1 MSRRVN
7 RIPVVLDTGNVKELS
22 PEDIKMILR
31 AADMCIMKAGRNM
44 LAKILKGSKDKKV
57 LELKLDECPA
67 YGYYHDMKLAD
78 IMHYIDWMIDEDYLS
93 IEYEGRLPL
102 LVFSDEGWAI
112 EKETF
117 AEELYQRFCL
127 DIKEKNARVI
137 FEMKDVNRQV
147 VMLVLDKIEKD
158 GTEEFLTCLEAW
170 KLMEVKKVA
179 ARIAEVENTIKN
191 RAKLSE

>member
-1 MSRRVN
+1 
-7 RIPVVLDTGNVKELS
+7 
-22 PEDIKMILR
+22 
-31 AADMCIMKAGRNM
+31 M
-44 LAKILKGSKDKKV
+44 LK
-57 LELKLDECPA
+57 
-67 YGYYHDMKLAD
+67 
-78 IMHYIDWMIDEDYLS
+78 
-93 IEYEGRLPL
+93 
-102 LVFSDEGWAI
+102 
-112 EKETF
+112 F

-137 FEMKDVNRQV
+137 FEMKDVNRRV

-158 GTEEFLTCLEAW
+158 GTEEFLTYLEAW